1 MMYGIHLW
9 ADLNYDQCVGGCRQ
23 ACTPIVHSQR
33 GRWRR
38 GVLAS
43 VGWWEVWRPSPP
55 KWEPSVSSGTLNSSI
70 PYGWVTARGETARC
84 LRPFVLCLVLS
95 SQDCRRLS
103 SRSTDR
109 TRATDKNRM
118 TQRLSLLTAA
128 LTHVRR
134 RREIAERERNAGT
147 SPACYR
153 YTATHRLIT
162 DWAGWVRQAWQAG
175 WHTMHC
181 SRRG

>member
-1 MMYGIHLW
+1 M
-9 ADLNYDQCVGGCRQ
+9 
-23 ACTPIVHSQR
+23 
-33 GRWRR
+33 
-38 GVLAS
+38 
-43 VGWWEVWRPSPP
+43 
-55 KWEPSVSSGTLNSSI
+55 SSGTLNSSI
-70 PYGWVTARGETARC
+70 PYRWVTARGETARAAC
-84 LRPFVLCLVLS
+84 DRSLPPGRLVLS

-153 YTATHRLIT
+153 YTSADNRLGRVSETGLASWPTHHALQSS
-162 DWAGWVRQAWQAG
+162 WVG
-175 WHTMHC
+175 
-181 SRRG
+181 RGMNDERCPAPSLCRP